1 MLVIVS
7 LPEGT
12 SSRSNMIQVSNRGK
26 KRGCPWAGL
35 STVVHLMLVRQL
47 DLACCKTGDNLNLMA
62 PYGTDPEEHQVLFKK
77 SQPRILNTPNTRVL
91 LCSFIPASTVVSG
104 GCLIWTREGI
114 TNTTVHAQIDDQ
126 TVYSLSIHRPGK
138 VILCCANPFSGWWKT
153 DGRCHSTKLILSSKS
168 IKFSIVW
175 SYTKPCFDE
184 WKHLKPNARL
194 FACQKTHIF
203 AAKICATLATRHNT
217 DAHRGPRWGSAC
229 QSSGSREGFNEFPV
243 FTINCIRI
251 CVGSI
256 TQLVTII
263 LYTKWLTIL
272 LDSFNIST

>member
-1 MLVIVS
+1 M
-7 LPEGT
+7 
-12 SSRSNMIQVSNRGK
+12 
-26 KRGCPWAGL
+26 
-35 STVVHLMLVRQL
+35 
-47 DLACCKTGDNLNLMA
+47 
-62 PYGTDPEEHQVLFKK
+62 
-77 SQPRILNTPNTRVL
+77 
-91 LCSFIPASTVVSG
+91 VSG
-104 GCLIWTREGI
+104 GCLIWTGEGI
-114 TNTTVHAQIDDQ
+114 TVNTTVHAQIDDQ

-263 LYTKWLTIL
+263 YQMINYIIGLAQYHLVIKKTTTKWLSCHITSHHIK
-272 LDSFNIST
+272 SHQIGFVNWIGHQFNIIHDHSWGKPNNQPSQIYIYITINGW

>member
-35 STVVHLMLVRQL
+35 STVVHLMMLVRQL

-138 VILCCANPFSGWWKT
+138 VILCCAIPFSGWWKT

-168 IKFSIVW
+168 IKFSIAW
-175 SYTKPCFDE
+175 SYNVICKTLLWWVKTSKAQCPTFCLSKNTHFCWENLRHPCD
-184 WKHLKPNARL
+184 KAQYRRP
-194 FACQKTHIF
+194 
-203 AAKICATLATRHNT
+203 
-217 DAHRGPRWGSAC
+217 
-229 QSSGSREGFNEFPV
+229 SRSTVRECLPV
-243 FTINCIRI
+243 
-251 CVGSI
+251 
-256 TQLVTII
+256 
-263 LYTKWLTIL
+263 
-272 LDSFNIST
+272 